1 MTVDGIQPI
10 FDGGLDR
17 LALSLAGL
25 QQFSQRLLEQFSSL
39 AQERLVF
46 SFMLNAYTG
55 TATSGR
61 EVIDELAVLLANFSG
76 RSE

>member
-1 MTVDGIQPI
+1 MSDSEILYDVSERIATITMNRP
-10 FDGGLDR
+10 DR
-17 LALSLAGL
+17 
-25 QQFSQRLLEQFSSL
+25 
-39 AQERLVF
+39 
-46 SFMLNAYTG
+46 LNAYTG